1 MATNSSEHLGLHLWE
16 PTDQV
21 LRTEFNE
28 NWQKL
33 DVEAAD
39 IRTNMAELTSSIGA
53 AGKNARIAWGTYTGT
68 GSYGAGSPTGI
79 SPGFYPVVVFVGDAG
94 NAGNY
99 GWPTTFL
106 RGCPYANGVGIHGFQ
121 LQNVSWSES
130 GVSWYDT
137 QYADNQMN
145 TLGVTYY
152 YVVIGYDKGNE

>member
-39 IRTNMAELTSSIGA
+39 IRTNMAELT
-53 AGKNARIAWGTYTGT
+53 
-68 GSYGAGSPTGI
+68 YGAGSPTGI

-121 LQNVSWSES
+121 LQNVSWGES

-145 TLGVTYY
+145 TLGVVYY
-152 YVVIGYDKGNE
+152 YVAIGYDKAAE